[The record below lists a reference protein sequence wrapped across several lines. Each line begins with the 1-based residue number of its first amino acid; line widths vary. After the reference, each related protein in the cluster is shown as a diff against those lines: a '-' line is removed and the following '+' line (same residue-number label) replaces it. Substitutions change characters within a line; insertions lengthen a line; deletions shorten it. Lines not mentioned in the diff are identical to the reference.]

1 MNGYKIL
8 VKLEETAKLVQEL
21 ADKVKSLE
29 QRLVTIETRKVGRPP
44 RKAEECNTV
53 MTNS

>member
-21 ADKVKSLE
+21 QDKVKDIE
-29 QRLVTIETRKVGRPP
+29 ARLVTIETRKVGRPP
-44 RKAEECNTV
+44 RKAENEV
-53 MTNS
+53 HG